1 MTTVAAFVPVCASL
15 VLPDSV
21 AQFING
27 ATLLALG
34 VSIAFGDRY
43 PNGLA
48 LWVRRRSGLRR
59 WWHCDC
65 SYGLLGDGGLVL
77 TPATVLLAVSS
88 SAL

>member
-34 VSIAFGDRY
+34 VSIALGDRY

-48 LWVRRRSGLRR
+48 LWVRRRSGFVA
-59 WWHCDC
+59 
-65 SYGLLGDGGLVL
+65 GGTV
-77 TPATVLLAVSS
+77 TAHTGFSATAGWS
-88 SAL
+88 